1 MTESP
6 LVDSG
11 FAVPVFSPVDDPI
24 AYLNKAMAF
33 LTVVA
38 SLRVT
43 MQQVHGRQGEG
54 HMARQCT
61 QPKRPRNA
69 AWYKDKAMLAE
80 AQEAGQIL
88 DEEQFT
94 EDLDTYDSDCDD
106 LSNAQAV
113 LMANIS
119 NYVSDVISEENV
131 QDTHLQAQQD
141 SMILSVI
148 EQMSK
153 QMINHVN
160 NWEKA
165 NKEQN
170 NESVTAELERYK
182 ERVKNL
188 EQHLN
193 IDLSSREKMI
203 DSQMDDMIK
212 EKLALKE
219 QVDSLEQNLSKQINE
234 KECLLQTFTV
244 FKSESKEKEDKYMEN
259 EIDLEKKIKKLDNI
273 LFKAGYQNPFYLRK
287 AQRIKPI
294 LYDGIFISD
303 KHDAMC
309 MINDEETL
317 ILEEKSRSKILSKD
331 FGKRFTPQQEMDYEQ
346 AFWVRISNPTSKP
359 SDASPVKIEAPK
371 EVPKAKEDPF
381 NWDFTSG
388 IRAYGETLNKKNFI
402 RLDHLPIYNKSGEEP
417 ATQIASVEI
426 SLKWNKD
433 GIDDLDID
441 DLYNN
446 LKVFKADIKGS
457 SGSSSN
463 SQMWPFSLQKTL
475 AAVMKLILNGVS
487 TASGHNSQRQASS
500 SSYTDDLMFS
510 FFANQLIVHNYRD
523 LLCNVLF
530 GDNALIVQDGLG
542 YDWSYIAQ
550 DEPTEFA
557 LMAYTSNSSG
567 SDTKLVVHQKNEAV
581 YEEKIAVLEFEVK
594 DKRYG
599 DQLNENDSS
608 GSELFNSVFDSRS
621 SDGDDNQTTDRFK
634 KDNGYHVVPPPLT
647 VNYMPPLADLSFTR
661 LDDSVY
667 RPTTNKTSASVS
679 QVEKSTSQTSNTNVE
694 MPRVESVRPSR
705 VIIEDWVSDDDEDIF
720 QSNDLQATEKPSFKR
735 IEFTNARNESVK
747 PKQAE
752 KYRIIT
758 QNPKV
763 DRRDWNG
770 KMTQKLGLGFGFTKK
785 ACFVCGSY
793 SHLIKDCDFHEKRM
807 TKKSVL
813 KNMEKNTGQREI
825 RPFLGKIA
833 VSAVKENGV
842 TTVKASAGCVWRPK
856 MTNLNNVSKD
866 NSGSWVSKRVNYI
879 DPQGRLKQHTR
890 EQRHLNDIK
899 TLMEGFGCQFV
910 EVLEVNVCKK
920 NSIFSLKTECLV
932 LSPDFKSYLMQPIL
946 LSVSQERNL
955 VRGSFLSKN
964 FENDHTMC
972 FACQKDKKTTKPH
985 VRFSW
990 VFFLASKDETSG
1002 ILKRFITEIENQL
1015 NHKVKV
1021 ISVARTPQQNR
1032 VAERKNRTLIEAART
1047 MLADSL
1053 LPTVFWAEAVNTAC
1067 YDKYVGE
1074 ILKKFGFSNI
1084 RTVSTPIET
1093 NKALTKDE
1101 DGESKFQV
1109 QPKVSHLNAVKRI
1122 FRYLKG
1128 RPKLGLW
1135 YPKDSPFILEAFSD
1149 SDYAGASLD
1158 RKSTTGGCQ
1167 FLGSRLISWQCKK
1180 QTVVANSTTEAEY
1193 IAASHCCGQVLWIQ
1207 NQMLDYGYNFMQT
1220 KIHVDNESAICVVKN
1235 PVYHSKTKHIEIRH
1249 HFIRDSY
1256 EKRLIEM
1263 VKIHTDNNVADLLT
1277 KAFDG
1282 RLMVY
1287 KNSGLYTSTNWI
1299 EVGSVERAITT
1310 VASLDAAQD
1319 SDNIIRT
1326 QATAMPNVDIP
1337 QGINT
1342 DGIPRRQETIGG
1354 TFAHTRSE
1362 KVLEKPNEPPLSEG
1376 HTSGS
1381 GKGKTKHQFELTTNV
1396 LITPHDLPLIGGYTL
1411 GSDDVKRLE
1420 RQRKS
1425 SNSQPRRRKYR
1436 QFESSDDDL
1445 DEEDASKQGRG
1456 SDKIKPILCNF
1467 TLCLWTLEAK
1477 EESTMEFELIKIIK
1491 SMLEE

>member
-1 MTESP
+1 MRMEQYLINIDYGLWQVIMNGDEPVQTTKDENGVETE
-6 LVDSG
+6 
-11 FAVPVFSPVDDPI
+11 VPPKTAQALLQRQKERKAKSIMLLAIPDEYQLRFHTIKDAKSLWAAIKSKFGGNVESKKMQKTILKQQFENFSVSDIEGLDK
-24 AYLNKAMAF
+24 AYDRFQKLISQ
-33 LTVVA
+33 LE
-38 SLRVT
+38 
-43 MQQVHGRQGEG
+43 VHG
-54 HMARQCT
+54 
-61 QPKRPRNA
+61 A
-69 AWYKDKAMLAE
+69 AVSN
-80 AQEAGQIL
+80 
-88 DEEQFT
+88 
-94 EDLDTYDSDCDD
+94 ED
-106 LSNAQAV
+106 
-113 LMANIS
+113 ANQKFLRALPS
-119 NYVSDVISEENV
+119 SW
-131 QDTHLQAQQD
+131 
-141 SMILSVI
+141 
-148 EQMSK
+148 
-153 QMINHVN
+153 N
-160 NWEKA
+160 NIA
-165 NKEQN
+165 LIMRNKE
-170 NESVTAELERYK
+170 
-182 ERVKNL
+182 
-188 EQHLN
+188 
-193 IDLSSREKMI
+193 
-203 DSQMDDMIK
+203 
-212 EKLALKE
+212 
-219 QVDSLEQNLSKQINE
+219 
-234 KECLLQTFTV
+234 
-244 FKSESKEKEDKYMEN
+244 
-259 EIDLEKKIKKLDNI
+259 
-273 LFKAGYQNPFYLRK
+273 
-287 AQRIKPI
+287 
-294 LYDGIFISD
+294 
-303 KHDAMC
+303 
-309 MINDEETL
+309 
-317 ILEEKSRSKILSKD
+317 
-331 FGKRFTPQQEMDYEQ
+331 
-346 AFWVRISNPTSKP
+346 
-359 SDASPVKIEAPK
+359 
-371 EVPKAKEDPF
+371 
-381 NWDFTSG
+381 
-388 IRAYGETLNKKNFI
+388 
-402 RLDHLPIYNKSGEEP
+402 
-417 ATQIASVEI
+417 
-426 SLKWNKD
+426 
-433 GIDDLDID
+433 GIDELDID

-446 LKVFKADIKGS
+446 LKVFEADIKGS

-463 SQMWPFSLQKTL
+463 SQNVACLSAEDTN
-475 AAVMKLILNGVS
+475 I
-487 TASGHNSQRQASS
+487 NSPQLYDKDLEQINH
-500 SSYTDDLMFS
+500 DDLEEMDLKWKVAMLSMRVKLFYKKTGRKLKIL
-510 FFANQLIVHNYRD
+510 QWQRTYRD

-1021 ISVARTPQQNR
+1021 TRCDNGTEFKNMEINEFSILKGIKREFSVAKTPQQNR

-1067 YDKYVGE
+1067 YVLNRVLVTKPHNKTPYELIIGRPPSISFMRPFGCPITIRVLFVLSRILSTILNQSIYVGKYTVKDLILDKYVGE

-1101 DGESKFQV
+1101 DGESKI
-1109 QPKVSHLNAVKRI
+1109 SHLNRSD
-1122 FRYLKG
+1122 
-1128 RPKLGLW
+1128 LGHWSTYIPL
-1135 YPKDSPFILEAFSD
+1135 YQILFTVCACQEIPSSTKSFPLECSKKDL
-1149 SDYAGASLD
+1149 
-1158 RKSTTGGCQ
+1158 
-1167 FLGSRLISWQCKK
+1167 
-1180 QTVVANSTTEAEY
+1180 
-1193 IAASHCCGQVLWIQ
+1193 
-1207 NQMLDYGYNFMQT
+1207 
-1220 KIHVDNESAICVVKN
+1220 
-1235 PVYHSKTKHIEIRH
+1235 
-1249 HFIRDSY
+1249 
-1256 EKRLIEM
+1256 
-1263 VKIHTDNNVADLLT
+1263 
-1277 KAFDG
+1277 
-1282 RLMVY
+1282 
-1287 KNSGLYTSTNWI
+1287 
-1299 EVGSVERAITT
+1299 
-1310 VASLDAAQD
+1310 
-1319 SDNIIRT
+1319 
-1326 QATAMPNVDIP
+1326 
-1337 QGINT
+1337 
-1342 DGIPRRQETIGG
+1342 
-1354 TFAHTRSE
+1354 
-1362 KVLEKPNEPPLSEG
+1362 
-1376 HTSGS
+1376 
-1381 GKGKTKHQFELTTNV
+1381 
-1396 LITPHDLPLIGGYTL
+1396 
-1411 GSDDVKRLE
+1411 
-1420 RQRKS
+1420 
-1425 SNSQPRRRKYR
+1425 
-1436 QFESSDDDL
+1436 
-1445 DEEDASKQGRG
+1445 
-1456 SDKIKPILCNF
+1456 
-1467 TLCLWTLEAK
+1467 
-1477 EESTMEFELIKIIK
+1477 
-1491 SMLEE
+1491 